1 MPSQDYW
8 RIARTPEMHEQV
20 LTIAKA
26 EGRSLSR
33 AIKRLVAEALDY
45 RRIANRQTADEEM
58 RKLKIMIAAA
68 ESAANKPASDVVK
81 TIRER
86 ADATT

>member
-1 MPSQDYW
+1 MPS
-8 RIARTPEMHEQV
+8 
-20 LTIAKA
+20 
-26 EGRSLSR
+26 
-33 AIKRLVAEALDY
+33 EALDY